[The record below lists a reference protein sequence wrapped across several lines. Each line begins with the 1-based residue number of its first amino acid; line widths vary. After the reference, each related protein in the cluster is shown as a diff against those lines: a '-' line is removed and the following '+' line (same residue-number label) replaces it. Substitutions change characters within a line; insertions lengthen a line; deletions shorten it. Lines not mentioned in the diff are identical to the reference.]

1 MSPCAPD
8 LFCQCRSGSTDSAGL
23 RSDHRVTQN
32 TEGGMLLTE
41 AEVLLLSDA
50 DADWVNFP
58 LA

>member
-1 MSPCAPD
+1 M
-8 LFCQCRSGSTDSAGL
+8 
-23 RSDHRVTQN
+23 TQN